1 MLSTAAL
8 LKFFTTLFAVV
19 NPVGAGPLFLAFMD
33 GENEKTTKKAIRTV
47 AITVFL
53 TLLFFSIFGLY
64 ILNLF
69 GISIGGFQVSAGIIL
84 LLMSLSMLNA
94 QTSRIK
100 HTKGEGEEA
109 EEKDNPA
116 IFPIAI
122 PLCAGPGAITS
133 VIIFANESSGLIN
146 HILIGNVIAALSL
159 TIFISLSFARVMSK
173 KLGKTGLNVI
183 SRIMGM
189 LLAALAIEII
199 VLGLL
204 KIFPGLQQFV
214 A

>member
-1 MLSTAAL
+1 MLSIAML
-8 LKFFTTLFAVV
+8 FKFFTTLFAVV
-19 NPVGAGPLFLAFMD
+19 NPIGAGPLFLAFMN
-33 GENEKTTKKAIRTV
+33 GEDKETTKKAVLTV

-53 TLLFFSIFGLY
+53 TLWFFSIFGLY
-64 ILNLF
+64 ILKLF
-69 GISIGGFQVSAGIIL
+69 GISIGGFQVAAGIIL

-100 HTKGEGEEA
+100 HTRGEGEEA

-122 PLCAGPGAITS
+122 PLCAGPGAITT
-133 VIIFANESSGLIN
+133 VIVMANDSPGLIN
-146 HILIGNVIAALSL
+146 HLLIMGVIAVLAIA
-159 TIFISLSFARVMSK
+159 IFISLSFARVMSK
-173 KLGKTGLNVI
+173 KLGKTGLNII

-189 LLAALAIEII
+189 LLAAVAIEIM
-199 VLGLL
+199 VTGLL
-204 KIFPGLQQFV
+204 KLFPVLQQLV